1 MWTPEPGKARG
12 HTRVQETPPGTLPP
26 APWPG
31 PAAGGGPGCP
41 CSPTGSQVKAKPSKK
56 SESNAE
62 PQRLPLGNGEPG
74 PRSGGQGS
82 VLGAGTM
89 LAWGHPT
96 YAPLSAPSFRASSDP
111 ASSREYPLSLGQM
124 QPGTW
129 RPPMGPWCRPEG
141 RLWGPCLPPS
151 PAQGHIP
158 ASLFIP
164 ASWVRTARTPHTRP
178 HHIRVHAHT
187 HALHGPSLHLHV
199 GWLSVCGGA
208 SPACPVWKE
217 GRILLPRR
225 PALPTA
231 RAQEPSSQQVTPHL
245 VLLSP
250 GIQTMSASVQRAMA
264 VSSGDV
270 PGARGAVEGILIQQV
285 FEAGKVNAAKAT
297 WPRSGQAR
305 IQHPG
310 SLPPEPVFN
319 H

>member
-1 MWTPEPGKARG
+1 
-12 HTRVQETPPGTLPP
+12 
-26 APWPG
+26 
-31 PAAGGGPGCP
+31 
-41 CSPTGSQVKAKPSKK
+41 
-56 SESNAE
+56 
-62 PQRLPLGNGEPG
+62 
-74 PRSGGQGS
+74 
-82 VLGAGTM
+82 M

-285 FEAGKVNAAKAT
+285 FEAGTRRWGGAARGSTPPLSSPGAPEHGRGSPYSLQ
-297 WPRSGQAR
+297 WVCHLWSGCSGQGLGNSWTLSWTTCGPAPPAPSL
-305 IQHPG
+305 QLL
-310 SLPPEPVFN
+310 LPPLPVLHTLWGRRGPWELVRAPVSPTRDGPKDLYSSFLGLL
-319 H
+319 